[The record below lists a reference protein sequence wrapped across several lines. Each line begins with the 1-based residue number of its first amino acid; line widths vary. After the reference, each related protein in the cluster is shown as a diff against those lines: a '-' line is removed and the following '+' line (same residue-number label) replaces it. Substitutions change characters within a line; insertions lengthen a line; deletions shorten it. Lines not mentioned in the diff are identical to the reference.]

1 MDATTPAT
9 MLSSEARV
17 PTAVPR
23 RYMVQLCKHFAHKVP
38 ATFDETHG
46 RIEFDAGPCELEADP
61 DTGILVMRVSAAGET
76 DLERLENVVAR
87 HLVRFAFREQLEV
100 SWKRSK

>member
-1 MDATTPAT
+1 MDMSTTPA

-23 RYMVQLCKHFAHKVP
+23 RYMAQLCKHFAHKVP

-46 RIEFDAGPCELEADP
+46 RIVFDAGPCALEADP
-61 DTGILVMRVSAAGET
+61 DAGILVMRVSAAGEA